1 MRTRLCVNLYL
12 GRKCRLKRFSRL
24 RQTMNVEDKSCE
36 DYVNEKP
43 WKQEATI
50 GFVVTKEL
58 RQTMNVEENFGDP

>member
-1 MRTRLCVNLYL
+1 M
-12 GRKCRLKRFSRL
+12 